1 MVLFITSTM
10 SFKSKIYKL
19 FNIKKTKKVNNTSL
33 IQENMNFIINTCND
47 AKNISEKKII
57 NRKKLIV
64 TDYVSMGRIVYN
76 NNNNNE
82 TKKLWLDNHDD
93 YVLPPENYAKN

>member
-1 MVLFITSTM
+1 M

-19 FNIKKTKKVNNTSL
+19 FHIKKNKKVNNYNL

-57 NRKKLIV
+57 YRKKLIE
-64 TDYVSMGRIVYN
+64 TDYVSIGHIVY
-76 NNNNNE
+76 NNNE
-82 TKKLWLDNHDD
+82 TKKHWLNNHDD
-93 YVLPPENYAKN
+93 YVLPPENHTKT